1 MQTTGH
7 LVRVSAHTVTLKDA
21 DASWDGRWVND
32 PFGADPGLGLAEGV
46 LSLVSF
52 ACAGGEVPV
61 VIEVRD
67 AAPGEDDLDDYEG
80 VVEGSVRVPSG
91 VLELDEW
98 RGERPRVSLPGEVQ
112 SWRARVYYA
121 DGSTGRYDSA
131 EGAEHARIALFP
143 GDASGVRTLRPR
155 VFEDRP
161 VREYRGGRGVDELR
175 AWLAGTSPSHR
186 CLAAVAL
193 MRLGKDDVVWEAA
206 STSPLV
212 RRIYASTAWLIGER
226 ADEALRALAQDPDPL
241 LRARAVRSMGLSGSE
256 TCRALVERLAE
267 DPDHEVQTC
276 AVAGRAGLPPT

>member
-1 MQTTGH
+1 MQTTVH
-7 LVRVSAHTVTLKDA
+7 LMRVSAHTLTLKDA
-21 DASWDGRWVND
+21 DASWDGRWTND

-52 ACAGGEVPV
+52 ARAAGEVPV
-61 VIEVRD
+61 VVEVRD
-67 AAPGEDDLDDYEG
+67 AAPDEDDLDDYEG
-80 VVEGSVRVPSG
+80 VVEGSVRIASG
-91 VLELDEW
+91 ALEFDVW
-98 RGERPRVSLPGEVQ
+98 DGERPRVGLPGEVE

-121 DGSTGRYDSA
+121 DGSTGRYDYA

-155 VFEDRP
+155 VVADDP
-161 VREYRGGRGVDELR
+161 VREYRGGRSVDELR
-175 AWLAGTSPSHR
+175 VWLAGASPSHQ

-212 RRIYASTAWLIGER
+212 RRIYASTAWMVGDR
-226 ADEALRALAQDPDPL
+226 ADEALRALAQDPDPW

-256 TCRALVERLAE
+256 ACRALVERLAE
-267 DPDHEVQTC
+267 DPHEEVQY
-276 AVAGRAGLPPT
+276 AVEDARMDLDS